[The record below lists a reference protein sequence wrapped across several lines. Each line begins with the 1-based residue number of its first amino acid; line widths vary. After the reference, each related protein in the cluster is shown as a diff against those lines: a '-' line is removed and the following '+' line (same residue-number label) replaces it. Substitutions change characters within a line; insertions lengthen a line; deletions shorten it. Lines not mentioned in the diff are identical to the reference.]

1 MFLRIANVYL
11 IFRHSQKKT
20 KPFGI
25 KINIDLEA
33 TSVEKK
39 IYIYMGHFYP
49 FGLNTVGNSWPIITT
64 KESKINGVMMSRGKN
79 RLNLM

>member
-11 IFRHSQKKT
+11 IFRHSQRKT
-20 KPFGI
+20 KPFEI

-39 IYIYMGHFYP
+39 IYIYMAHFYP
-49 FGLNTVGNSWPIITT
+49 LWIEHSG
-64 KESKINGVMMSRGKN
+64 
-79 RLNLM
+79 